1 MADLND
7 KIVWPGWE
15 TVRLI
20 GRGSF
25 GAVYEIERDVFGHKE
40 KAALNKRIK
49 AQDIASDIIY
59 QTSSLNNTGLEAL
72 KKGIEKSL

>member
-1 MADLND
+1 MEELD
-7 KIVWPGWE
+7 KKAVWPGWE

-40 KAALNKRIK
+40 QAALKYITIPQNEE
-49 AQDIASDIIY
+49 DIEELYDSGYDEASV
-59 QTSSLNNTGLEAL
+59 TS
-72 KKGIEKSL
+72 

>member
-1 MADLND
+1 MLGDMEIKALF
-7 KIVWPGWE
+7 PGWE

-40 KAALNKRIK
+40 KAALKMISIPRNDSEI
-49 AQDIASDIIY
+49 DELISDGY
-59 QTSSLNNTGLEAL
+59 D
-72 KKGIEKSL
+72 